1 MKRNVVLLIKLLL
14 AAILLFL
21 LYVVGCLCHG
31 TYSDFKADEIMQL
44 DVKGSTAGIQ
54 VIEKDVLTFAN
65 WNVGYGGL
73 GKESNFFYDSG
84 GFLTSKGKM
93 IRAPKSNVEK
103 NIKGAVSFLKEQT
116 VDFYLFQEV
125 DKNSKRS
132 YYINQHQQYI
142 DARKDYAATFAINYK
157 SARVPLPVFE
167 FWRVMGK
174 MESGLGTYMKYKP
187 TQSTRYQFPGNYG
200 WPTRIFQLDRCFALH
215 RFKTKNGKELIV
227 INTHNSAYD
236 DGTLKKQQMEYMRK
250 LLVSEYEKGN
260 YVVVG
265 GDWNQ
270 CPPGQDFDAFS
281 PSDLKG
287 RNYVQMNI
295 PKDYLPQDWQWAF
308 DSTVATNRKLT
319 DAYEE
324 GNTFVTLIDFYLV
337 SPNVEIQKTQGV
349 NQNFEYSDHQPV
361 LLTVKLKGF

>member
-1 MKRNVVLLIKLLL
+1 MTLKNEGAK
-14 AAILLFL
+14 AALPL
-21 LYVVGCLCHG
+21 
-31 TYSDFKADEIMQL
+31 
-44 DVKGSTAGIQ
+44 
-54 VIEKDVLTFAN
+54 IEKDVLTFAN

-73 GKESNFFYDSG
+73 GKESSFFYDAG

-93 IRAPKSNVEK
+93 IRAPKTNVEK
-103 NIKGAVSFLKEQT
+103 NIKGAVSFIQDND

-132 YYINQHQQYI
+132 YYINQHQKYI
-142 DARKDYAATFAINYK
+142 DTKNEYAATFAVNYK

-174 MESGLGTYMKYKP
+174 MESGLGTYTKYQP
-187 TQSTRYQFPGNYG
+187 AEMTRYQFPGNYS

-250 LLVSEYEKGN
+250 VLETEYEKGN
-260 YVVVG
+260 YIVVG

-270 CPPGQDFDAFS
+270 CPPEQPFDSFS

-295 PKDYLPQDWQWAF
+295 PKDYLPADWKWAY
-308 DSTVATNRKLT
+308 DPDVPTNRKLT
-319 DAYEE
+319 DSYDP

-337 SPNVEIQKTQGV
+337 SPNVEIVKTQSV
-349 NQNFEYSDHQPV
+349 NQNFDFSDHQPV
-361 LLTVKLKGF
+361 LMTIKLKGF

>member
-1 MKRNVVLLIKLLL
+1 MKRNVVLVIKLLL

-21 LYVVGCLCHG
+21 LYVIVSLCYG
-31 TYSDFKADEIMQL
+31 TVTDFKPKEAMSL
-44 DVKGSTAGIQ
+44 DLEGNQNALA
-54 VIEKDVLTFAN
+54 VIEKSELTFAN

-93 IRAPKSNVEK
+93 IRAPKANVEK
-103 NIKGAVSFLKEQT
+103 NIKGAVSFLEQNS

-125 DKNSKRS
+125 DKDSKRS
-132 YYINQHQQYI
+132 YYINQHQKYI
-142 DARKDYAATFAINYK
+142 EAKPDYAATFAVNYR

-187 TQSTRYQFPGNYG
+187 TETTRYQFPGNYG

-215 RFKTKNGKELIV
+215 RFPTKNGKELIV

-236 DGTLKKQQMEYMRK
+236 DGTLKKKQMAYLHKM
-250 LLVSEYEKGN
+250 LLTEYEKGN
-260 YVVVG
+260 YVIVG

-270 CPPGQDFDAFS
+270 CPPDHPFDSFS
-281 PSDLKG
+281 PADVSGKT
-287 RNYVQMNI
+287 YVQMNI
-295 PKDYLPQDWQWAF
+295 PKDYLPDDWTWAF
-308 DSTVATNRKLT
+308 DASVPTNRKLT
-319 DAYEE
+319 NAYES
-324 GNTFVTLIDFYLV
+324 GKTFETLIDFYLV
-337 SPNVEIQKTQGV
+337 SPNVEIVKTQGV
-349 NQNFEYSDHQPV
+349 SQSFEYSDHQPV
-361 LLTVKLKGF
+361 LMTVKLKE